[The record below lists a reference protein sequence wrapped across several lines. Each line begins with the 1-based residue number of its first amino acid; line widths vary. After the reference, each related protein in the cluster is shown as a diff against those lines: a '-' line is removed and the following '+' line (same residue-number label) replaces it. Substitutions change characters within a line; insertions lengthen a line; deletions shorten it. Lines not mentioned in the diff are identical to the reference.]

1 MDKRCGTSQRS
12 QKPEGG
18 ILCLCGV
25 SLNLRLITLLSFRVC
40 VDCIGLVAS
49 LLNKLLK
56 YGFVRC
62 FYLLQKLVQVQ
73 KTGSKT
79 LGSPREPHSNRSR
92 QV

>member
-25 SLNLRLITLLSFRVC
+25 SLNLRLITLLCFRVC

-56 YGFVRC
+56 YGFV
-62 FYLLQKLVQVQ
+62 
-73 KTGSKT
+73 
-79 LGSPREPHSNRSR
+79 
-92 QV
+92 